1 MQAPDSPCFSAPVRL
16 LSPHRNPFRPPPLA
30 MLEFLRSGG
39 PVLWLILALGA
50 AALVVFLERS
60 LQLHRDRIDST
71 DFLQGIFNALRR
83 GNDQEALALCEE
95 TPGPVARLAS
105 IAIRRRAE
113 PRERLL
119 LELDQAGSAEVARLE
134 RRLAFLSLIAQSAP
148 VLGLLGTVLGILRSL
163 LAWRAALPLAASA
176 GIADGLVAAAVTTAA
191 GLAVA
196 LPCYL
201 GFNVLVVK
209 IDRLVLDMRDAA
221 SECVW
226 FLDRNPVP
234 ESRA

>member
-1 MQAPDSPCFSAPVRL
+1 MSEYLQ
-16 LSPHRNPFRPPPLA
+16 
-30 MLEFLRSGG
+30 SGG
-39 PVLWLILALGA
+39 PVPWLILALGA
-50 AALVVFLERS
+50 IALAVFLERS

-83 GNDQEALALCEE
+83 GTAQEALALCEE

-105 IAIRRRAE
+105 IAIRRRDA

-119 LELDQAGSAEVARLE
+119 QELDQAGAAEIARLE
-134 RRLAFLSLIAQSAP
+134 RRLAFLSLVAQSSP
-148 VLGLLGTVLGILRSL
+148 LLGLLGTVLGILHSL
-163 LAWRAALPLAASA
+163 FAWRAALPLAADA
-176 GIADGLVAAAVTTAA
+176 GIADGLVEAALTTAF

-209 IDRLVLDMRDAA
+209 IDRLVLDMRDAV

-226 FLDRNPVP
+226 FLDRHPP
-234 ESRA
+234 AAADRHA

>member
-1 MQAPDSPCFSAPVRL
+1 
-16 LSPHRNPFRPPPLA
+16 
-30 MLEFLRSGG
+30 MLEFLHSGG

-50 AALVVFLERS
+50 IALVVFLERS

-71 DFLQGIFNALRR
+71 DFLQGIFNALGR
-83 GNDQEALALCEE
+83 GNDREALALC
-95 TPGPVARLAS
+95 AS
-105 IAIRRRAE
+105 IAIRRRSA

-119 LELDQAGSAEVARLE
+119 QELDQAGSAEVARME
-134 RRLAFLSLIAQSAP
+134 RRLAFLSLIAQAAP
-148 VLGLLGTVLGILRSL
+148 VLGLLGTVLGILRAL

-209 IDRLVLDMRDAA
+209 IDRLVLDMRDAV

-226 FLDRNPVP
+226 FLDRNPAR
-234 ESRA
+234 ETHA

>member
-1 MQAPDSPCFSAPVRL
+1 
-16 LSPHRNPFRPPPLA
+16 
-30 MLEFLRSGG
+30 MLEFLHSGG

-50 AALVVFLERS
+50 IALVVFLERS

-71 DFLQGIFNALRR
+71 DFLQGIFNALGR
-83 GNDQEALALCEE
+83 GNDREALALCEE

-105 IAIRRRAE
+105 IAIRRRSA

-119 LELDQAGSAEVARLE
+119 QELDQAGSAEVARVE
-134 RRLAFLSLIAQSAP
+134 RRLAFLSLIAQAAP
-148 VLGLLGTVLGILRSL
+148 VLGILRSL

-209 IDRLVLDMRDAA
+209 IDRLVLDMRDAV

-226 FLDRNPVP
+226 FLDRNPAR
-234 ESRA
+234 ETHA

>member
-1 MQAPDSPCFSAPVRL
+1 
-16 LSPHRNPFRPPPLA
+16 
-30 MLEFLRSGG
+30 MLEYLRSGG

-50 AALVVFLERS
+50 IALVVFLERS

-95 TPGPVARLAS
+95 TPGPVARLAGV
-105 IAIRRRAE
+105 AIRRRAS
-113 PRERLL
+113 PRDRLL
-119 LELDQAGSAEVARLE
+119 QELDQAGTAEVARLE
-134 RRLAFLSLIAQSAP
+134 RRLAFLSLIAQAAP
-148 VLGLLGTVLGILRSL
+148 LLGLLGTALGILRSL
-163 LAWRAALPLAASA
+163 LAWRAALPLADSA
-176 GIADGLVAAAVTTAA
+176 GIADGLVAAALTTAA

-209 IDRLVLDMRDAA
+209 IDRLVLDMRDAV

-226 FLDRNPVP
+226 FLERNPVP
-234 ESRA
+234 ESHA

>member
-1 MQAPDSPCFSAPVRL
+1 MP
-16 LSPHRNPFRPPPLA
+16 
-30 MLEFLRSGG
+30 EFLRSGG

-119 LELDQAGSAEVARLE
+119 RELDQAGSAEVARLE

-209 IDRLVLDMRDAA
+209 IDRLVLDMRDAV

-226 FLDRNPVP
+226 FLDRNPAR
-234 ESRA
+234 ETHA

>member
-1 MQAPDSPCFSAPVRL
+1 
-16 LSPHRNPFRPPPLA
+16 

-39 PVLWLILALGA
+39 PVLWLVLALGA
-50 AALVVFLERS
+50 IALVVFLERS

-83 GNDQEALALCEE
+83 GNAQEALALCEE
-95 TPGPVARLAS
+95 TPGPVARLAGV
-105 IAIRRRAE
+105 AIRRRGA

-119 LELDQAGSAEVARLE
+119 QELDQAGTAEVARME
-134 RRLAFLSLIAQSAP
+134 RRLAFLSLIAQAAP
-148 VLGLLGTVLGILRSL
+148 LLGLLGTALGILRSL
-163 LAWRAALPLAASA
+163 LAWRAALPLADSA
-176 GIADGLVAAAVTTAA
+176 GIADGLVAAALTTAA

-209 IDRLVLDMRDAA
+209 IDRLVLDMRDAV

-226 FLDRNPVP
+226 FLERNPVP
-234 ESRA
+234 ESHA

>member
-1 MQAPDSPCFSAPVRL
+1 
-16 LSPHRNPFRPPPLA
+16 
-30 MLEFLRSGG
+30 MLEYLRSGG
-39 PVLWLILALGA
+39 PVLWLVLALGA
-50 AALVVFLERS
+50 IALVVFLERS

-119 LELDQAGSAEVARLE
+119 RELDQAGSAEVARME

>member
-1 MQAPDSPCFSAPVRL
+1 MP
-16 LSPHRNPFRPPPLA
+16 
-30 MLEFLRSGG
+30 EFLRSGG

>member
-50 AALVVFLERS
+50 IALVVFLERS
-60 LQLHRDRIDST
+60 LQLHRDRID
-71 DFLQGIFNALRR
+71 DR
-83 GNDQEALALCEE
+83 EALALCEE

-105 IAIRRRAE
+105 IAIRRRSA

-119 LELDQAGSAEVARLE
+119 QELDQAGSAEVARME
-134 RRLAFLSLIAQSAP
+134 RRLAFLSLIAQAAP
-148 VLGLLGTVLGILRSL
+148 VLGLLGTVLGILRAL

-209 IDRLVLDMRDAA
+209 IDRLVLDMRDAV

-226 FLDRNPVP
+226 FLDHNPAR
-234 ESRA
+234 ETHA

>member
-1 MQAPDSPCFSAPVRL
+1 MP
-16 LSPHRNPFRPPPLA
+16 
-30 MLEFLRSGG
+30 EFLRSGG

-148 VLGLLGTVLGILRSL
+148 VLGLLGTVIGILRSL

>member
-1 MQAPDSPCFSAPVRL
+1 MP
-16 LSPHRNPFRPPPLA
+16 
-30 MLEFLRSGG
+30 EFLRSGG

-176 GIADGLVAAAVTTAA
+176 GIADGLVTAAVTTAA

>member
-1 MQAPDSPCFSAPVRL
+1 MP
-16 LSPHRNPFRPPPLA
+16 
-30 MLEFLRSGG
+30 EFLRSGG

-105 IAIRRRAE
+105 IAIRRRSE

-209 IDRLVLDMRDAA
+209 IDRLVLDMRDAV

>member
-1 MQAPDSPCFSAPVRL
+1 
-16 LSPHRNPFRPPPLA
+16 
-30 MLEFLRSGG
+30 MLEYLRSGG

-50 AALVVFLERS
+50 IALVVFLERS

-119 LELDQAGSAEVARLE
+119 RELDQAGSAEVARLE

>member
-1 MQAPDSPCFSAPVRL
+1 
-16 LSPHRNPFRPPPLA
+16 

-50 AALVVFLERS
+50 IALVVFLERS

>member
-1 MQAPDSPCFSAPVRL
+1 MSD
-16 LSPHRNPFRPPPLA
+16 
-30 MLEFLRSGG
+30 FLQSGG
-39 PVLWLILALGA
+39 PVLWLILAFGA
-50 AALVVFLERS
+50 IALVVFLERS

-83 GNDQEALALCEE
+83 GNDREALALCEE

-105 IAIRRRAE
+105 IAIRRRGD
-113 PRERLL
+113 PRDRLL
-119 LELDQAGSAEVARLE
+119 QELDQAGAAEIARME
-134 RRLAFLSLIAQSAP
+134 RRLAFLSLIAQASP
-148 VLGLLGTVLGILRSL
+148 LLGLLGTALGILRSL
-163 LAWRAALPLAASA
+163 LAWRAALPLAAPA
-176 GIADGLVAAAVTTAA
+176 GIADGLVAAALTTAA

-209 IDRLVLDMRDAA
+209 IDRLVLDMRDAC

-226 FLDRNPVP
+226 FLDRNPAP
-234 ESRA
+234 PSHA

>member
-1 MQAPDSPCFSAPVRL
+1 
-16 LSPHRNPFRPPPLA
+16 

-209 IDRLVLDMRDAA
+209 IDRLVLDMRDAV

>member
-1 MQAPDSPCFSAPVRL
+1 MP
-16 LSPHRNPFRPPPLA
+16 
-30 MLEFLRSGG
+30 EFLRSGG

-95 TPGPVARLAS
+95 TPGRVARLAS